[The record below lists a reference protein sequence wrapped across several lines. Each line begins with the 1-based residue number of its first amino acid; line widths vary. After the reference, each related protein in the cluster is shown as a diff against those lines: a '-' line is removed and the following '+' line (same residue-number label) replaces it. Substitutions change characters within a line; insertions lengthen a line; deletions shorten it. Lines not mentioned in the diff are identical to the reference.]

1 VLTML
6 LNFQVCQKTFEVIYD
21 IAHNRKLSIVNEIKN
36 GNILKAARKKKV
48 QQLQNTKSASLK
60 TWLGLFFENTCDI
73 MPMCDNMNGS
83 THRHLPSTYN
93 KTKIL
98 EKYNTEME
106 TRKQNGNSCYRH
118 NDRMMSR
125 PAIPSS

>member
-1 VLTML
+1 ML

-60 TWLGLFFENTCDI
+60 TWLGIFFENT
-73 MPMCDNMNGS
+73 CDNMNGS

-98 EKYNTEME
+98 EKYNT
-106 TRKQNGNSCYRH
+106 
-118 NDRMMSR
+118 
-125 PAIPSS
+125 